1 MDEITGVINTIT
13 PQEAAEKLRALGMK
27 TSPDFIR
34 MGLEQKV
41 LPFGDAI
48 ANGNGGYRY
57 YIYSRHQHIGL
68 VIIKNRTST
77 TKVSNFESEVNFV
90 KRPYCDNFF

>member
-41 LPFGDAI
+41 FPFGDAI

-57 YIYSRHQHIGL
+57 YIYSRLFHEWISSR
-68 VIIKNRTST
+68 V
-77 TKVSNFESEVNFV
+77 E
-90 KRPYCDNFF
+90 PA